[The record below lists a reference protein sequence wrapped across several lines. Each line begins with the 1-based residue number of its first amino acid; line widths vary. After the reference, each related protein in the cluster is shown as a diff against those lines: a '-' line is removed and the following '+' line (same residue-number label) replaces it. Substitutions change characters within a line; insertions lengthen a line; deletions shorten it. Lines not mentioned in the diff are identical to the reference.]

1 MKLQT
6 TYKNKTQLH
15 DNFFQSTLLIK
26 RLQRYQK
33 NTVHNVHQFQFWDAK
48 KKITS
53 IFTNKKADIF
63 TMAAFIVI
71 SMLFGIYNQ
80 KNQHFCRDFYTYKIC
95 GNNFITAF
103 LIPVKVYVKFLVI
116 YGVKFTVKI
125 IVIFNAKNDDSKG

>member
-1 MKLQT
+1 M
-6 TYKNKTQLH
+6 TYY
-15 DNFFQSTLLIK
+15 SE
-26 RLQRYQK
+26 RLNWNPSGYA
-33 NTVHNVHQFQFWDAK
+33 HQFQFWDAK